1 MGAARRPKCAISSSR
16 LMASHIASSQGLR
29 NRVRI
34 AQAAARLIAEHG
46 LSDWAAAKRKAC
58 RELGLSGREPLP
70 ANEEIEQA
78 LRDYNSLFQPQAQ
91 AASLRA
97 QRMMALEWMER
108 LSPWRPLLVGGVAAG
123 WATAHSDVR
132 LELEAEDPKAVEL
145 GLINAGI
152 EYTAAAPASGT
163 VPGTRLNAGRG
174 AAASP
179 PRHRLA
185 ATAPQPPASQRR
197 GTAVAIRLEGAI
209 GQRRERSGP
218 RRLRLFLEPRRGSQ
232 RVSKSGSRRRRRA

>member
-1 MGAARRPKCAISSSR
+1 
-16 LMASHIASSQGLR
+16 MASHIASSQVSR

-58 RELGLSGREPLP
+58 RELGLSDREALP

-97 QRMMALEWMER
+97 QRMIALEWMER
-108 LSPWRPLLVGGVAAG
+108 LSLWRPLLVGGVAAG

-152 EYTAAAPASGT
+152 EYTAAPALSATAPGA
-163 VPGTRLNAGRG
+163 RLNAGHG
-174 AAASP
+174 AAAVRLDIVSP
-179 PRHRLA
+179 QQRRNRPRRNDEERLSLSDLKSLLANA
-185 ATAPQPPASQRR
+185 ANAADPAS
-197 GTAVAIRLEGAI
+197 
-209 GQRRERSGP
+209 
-218 RRLRLFLEPRRGSQ
+218 
-232 RVSKSGSRRRRRA
+232 

>member
-1 MGAARRPKCAISSSR
+1 V
-16 LMASHIASSQGLR
+16 ASHIASPQGLR

-34 AQAAARLIAEHG
+34 AQVAARLIAEHG

-58 RELGLSGREPLP
+58 RELGFGEREPLP
-70 ANEEIEQA
+70 GNEEIEQA
-78 LRDYNSLFQPQAQ
+78 LRDYNSLVQPQAQ

-108 LSPWRPLLVGGVAAG
+108 LSSWRPLLVGGVAAG

-152 EYTAAAPASGT
+152 EYTPAAPAAGT
-163 VPGTRLNAGRG
+163 APGARLNAGRG
-174 AAASP
+174 TAAVRLDIVSP
-179 PRHRLA
+179 
-185 ATAPQPPASQRR
+185 QQRR
-197 GTAVAIRLEGAI
+197 NR
-209 GQRRERSGP
+209 P
-218 RRLRLFLEPRRGSQ
+218 RRNDEERLSLSDLKLLLAN
-232 RVSKSGSRRRRRA
+232 SASAADRAS

>member
-1 MGAARRPKCAISSSR
+1 
-16 LMASHIASSQGLR
+16 LASHIASSQGLR

-58 RELGLSGREPLP
+58 RELGLSDREALP

-78 LRDYNSLFQPQAQ
+78 LRDYNSLFQPRAQ

-97 QRMMALEWMER
+97 QRMVALEWMER

-152 EYTAAAPASGT
+152 EYTAAPPPGGTAPGA
-163 VPGTRLNAGRG
+163 RLNAGRG
-174 AAASP
+174 VAAVRLDIVSPQQRRNRPRHNDEERLSLSDLKSLLANAAS
-179 PRHRLA
+179 A
-185 ATAPQPPASQRR
+185 ADPAS
-197 GTAVAIRLEGAI
+197 
-209 GQRRERSGP
+209 
-218 RRLRLFLEPRRGSQ
+218 
-232 RVSKSGSRRRRRA
+232 

>member
-1 MGAARRPKCAISSSR
+1 MRWRPTAAARRPRCAINCSNPV
-16 LMASHIASSQGLR
+16 ASHIASSQASR
-29 NRVRI
+29 NRIRI

-46 LSDWAAAKRKAC
+46 LTDWAAAKRKAC
-58 RELGLSGREPLP
+58 RELGLSDREPLP

-97 QRMMALEWMER
+97 QRMIALEWMER

-152 EYTAAAPASGT
+152 EYTAAAPAGGT
-163 VPGTRLNAGRG
+163 APGARLNAGRG
-174 AAASP
+174 AAAVRLDIVSP
-179 PRHRLA
+179 
-185 ATAPQPPASQRR
+185 QQRR
-197 GTAVAIRLEGAI
+197 NR
-209 GQRRERSGP
+209 P
-218 RRLRLFLEPRRGSQ
+218 RRDDEDRLSLSDLKSLLAGAASAADAA
-232 RVSKSGSRRRRRA
+232 SKIIP